1 MTSFAEKSQQSIQ
14 AAGLLLTSNLY
25 PSSIN
30 RSYYSFFQFMM
41 HVLFNKIKMDQHSF
55 HAHIHCSGKKT
66 HTLVWSI
73 VGTAFVKNRPQV
85 YSSYEWNK
93 EYRWLQEKIKEFKKM
108 RECADY
114 HEDTIR
120 QDDAD
125 QWIKNAQSMIHCLK
139 KCFK

>member
-55 HAHIHCSGKKT
+55 HTHIHCSGKKNAYT
-66 HTLVWSI
+66 CL
-73 VGTAFVKNRPQV
+73 
-85 YSSYEWNK
+85 
-93 EYRWLQEKIKEFKKM
+93 EYCRNCICQKQAPGIFNL
-108 RECADY
+108 
-114 HEDTIR
+114 
-120 QDDAD
+120 
-125 QWIKNAQSMIHCLK
+125 
-139 KCFK
+139 